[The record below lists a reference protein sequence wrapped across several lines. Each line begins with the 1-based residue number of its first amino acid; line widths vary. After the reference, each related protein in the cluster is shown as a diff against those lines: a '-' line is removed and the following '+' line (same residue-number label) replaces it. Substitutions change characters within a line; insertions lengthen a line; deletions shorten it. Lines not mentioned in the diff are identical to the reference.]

1 MGMLALHRRAL
12 TAFGA
17 GLIGIL
23 AIGLA
28 ASVAGAGKADRLTK
42 VSGTI
47 WAANRGAHTIRGFD
61 AATGSVVS
69 TVAMRDGSQPGDVAY
84 ARGRLYVAEE
94 FGTPPAIAI
103 VDPDTG
109 VVEKRI
115 ELAPGSRPHH
125 VHRTARG
132 DLVAFGLYGTDNVAV
147 VDTTTESLLGPW
159 DTDPGSTSG
168 RDHAGVFSRDG
179 KTLYVASDAS
189 NQVIALEPRTGEV
202 LWRMD
207 VPGAHEL
214 AVSRD
219 GKTAFVTR
227 RTLNRVSVIDLKQR
241 TYTDVLTLGLP
252 DTMQLA
258 AGGKLLT
265 IGLRTTRPR
274 WQWSTRGRSS
284 TSSSGSGRCSTRPP
298 LPVISGRRRT
308 AVSRSRPTKAGRI
321 RASRSSTT
329 GRKTQSWARCPIPV
343 ARTASTSLQGRLTTI
358 PSWAERT
365 TDRQALGAGGLGA
378 RAISSRPG
386 PDREGGPACRPI

>member
-125 VHRTARG
+125 VHL
-132 DLVAFGLYGTDNVAV
+132 D
-147 VDTTTESLLGPW
+147 
-159 DTDPGSTSG
+159 
-168 RDHAGVFSRDG
+168 
-179 KTLYVASDAS
+179 
-189 NQVIALEPRTGEV
+189 
-202 LWRMD
+202 
-207 VPGAHEL
+207 
-214 AVSRD
+214 
-219 GKTAFVTR
+219 
-227 RTLNRVSVIDLKQR
+227 
-241 TYTDVLTLGLP
+241 
-252 DTMQLA
+252 
-258 AGGKLLT
+258 
-265 IGLRTTRPR
+265 RPR
-274 WQWSTRGRSS
+274 RPRRLRALWDGQRGGGRYDDGIAARPVGHRS
-284 TSSSGSGRCSTRPP
+284 GQHERPR
-298 LPVISGRRRT
+298 SRRRLLE
-308 AVSRSRPTKAGRI
+308 RRED
-321 RASRSSTT
+321 
-329 GRKTQSWARCPIPV
+329 PV
-343 ARTASTSLQGRLTTI
+343 RG
-358 PSWAERT
+358 ERRVEPG
-365 TDRQALGAGGLGA
+365 DRA
-378 RAISSRPG
+378 RATDG
-386 PDREGGPACRPI
+386 